1 MKPSWK
7 KRLGQLVIQIL
18 AVTLLLVGIKIFT
31 GGMYLL
37 GIPQPE
43 EVTRVTLAYPQL
55 TEGVKE
61 VTDPQEMELA
71 VYLTAYLKYVP
82 FARADPE
89 DQPLL
94 TITYSTG
101 EGEEITL
108 SASWDTLWWKGKAHP
123 LKQPGSFM
131 KMAQG
136 IFFLEEMAEP

>member
-31 GGMYLL
+31 EGMYLL

-43 EVTRVTLAYPQL
+43 EVTRVTLAWPQL
-55 TEGVKE
+55 AGEEKE
-61 VTDPQEMELA
+61 VTDPQEIELA

-82 FARADPE
+82 FAGADPE
-89 DQPLL
+89 DQPLI
-94 TITYSTG
+94 TITYFTG
-101 EGEEITL
+101 NGEEITL
-108 SASWDTLWWKGKAHP
+108 SASRDTLWWKGKAHP
-123 LKQPGSFM
+123 LKQPGTFI

-136 IFFLEEMAEP
+136 IFFLEETEGQ

>member
-31 GGMYLL
+31 EGMYLL

-43 EVTRVTLAYPQL
+43 EVTRVTLAYPRL
-55 TEGVKE
+55 TGEVKE
-61 VTDPQEMELA
+61 VTDPQERELA
-71 VYLTAYLKYVP
+71 VYLTAYLKYIP
-82 FARADPE
+82 FARADSE
-89 DQPLL
+89 DQPLI
-94 TITYSTG
+94 TITYFTVN
-101 EGEEITL
+101 GEEITL
-108 SASWDTLWWKGKAHP
+108 SASRDTLWWKGKAHP

-136 IFFLEEMAEP
+136 IFFLEETEGQ

>member
-18 AVTLLLVGIKIFT
+18 AVTALLVGFKIFT
-31 GGMYLL
+31 EGMYLL

-43 EVTRVTLAYPQL
+43 EVTRVTLTCPQL
-55 TEGVKE
+55 AGEAKE

-82 FARADPE
+82 FAQADPE

-94 TITYSTG
+94 TITYFTG

-108 SASWDTLWWKGKAHP
+108 SASRDTLWYRGKAHP

-136 IFFLEEMAEP
+136 IFFLEETEEP